1 MTRLR
6 RHQLAY
12 LTAAGWR
19 HVLGR
24 PWHKEAAVQLALWEQ
39 RNLPLVVTRQSAA
52 CKDGEIAL
60 GWPAPLACGRM
71 RMALQVE
78 ASCVAWL
85 DEFPRARAVLA
96 LLPRGTRTPVLSLVD
111 ALGVLGVQP
120 RVYGSYGWQLVTG
133 LDYVH
138 AGSDLDL
145 WLSVGSQAGA
155 DEAVKLL
162 QGAGAPRGLRID
174 GELMF
179 PGGAGVAWRE
189 YASWRA
195 GQTRSLLVKRVDR
208 VALEQGLP
216 MPAWCEGMAA

>member
-19 HVLGR
+19 KVLDH
-24 PWHKEAAVQLALWEQ
+24 PWRKEAAVQLAFWAE
-39 RNLPLVVTRQSAA
+39 RNLPLVVTRQSAT
-52 CKDGEIAL
+52 CEDGEIAL

-85 DEFPRARAVLA
+85 DEFPRARAVA
-96 LLPRGTRTPVLSLVD
+96 SLLPRGTRTLIQSLVD
-111 ALGVLGVQP
+111 ALGDLGVHP

-145 WLSVGSQAGA
+145 WLSVGSQDCA

-162 QGAGAPRGLRID
+162 QAAGAPRGLRID

-189 YASWRA
+189 YATWRA
-195 GQTRSLLVKRVDR
+195 GRARGLLVKRLDG
-208 VALEQGLP
+208 VALEQELP
-216 MPAWCEGMAA
+216 MPAWCERAVA